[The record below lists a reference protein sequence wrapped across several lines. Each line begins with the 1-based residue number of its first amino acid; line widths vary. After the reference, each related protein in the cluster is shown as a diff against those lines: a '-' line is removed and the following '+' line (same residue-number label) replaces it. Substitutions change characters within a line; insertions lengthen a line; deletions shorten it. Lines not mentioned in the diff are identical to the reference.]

1 MLARRLTG
9 FQGPKGL
16 WTYQWPFPG
25 PHFTIPRLGAQ
36 VPLFRGTPYRNLQV
50 YVRAPY
56 RNLTGTD
63 ADLHTPFSG
72 HPHDLWDKRQK
83 GWETHRPR
91 AAPLLSCFH
100 TSCLAQPLG
109 SALFKEEVP
118 FIIVGA
124 AQLPPHDPRSWDHHV
139 PISCHSWEQAPWPH
153 PEGEKPSKASK
164 DPSPAQTQLLWQNCL
179 LLEALAGNWGWVLPS
194 DDAEAPGE
202 NEGCYVGN
210 EGPQV
215 QGSGLEK
222 HMGDRANILECSF
235 KACNFPPDGP
245 SPVPK
250 VSARVLEGIQFR
262 EVAWLSPCI
271 SSSVPCALPHSCRGR
286 TEQL

>member
-56 RNLTGTD
+56 RDLTGTD

-72 HPHDLWDKRQK
+72 HPHDLWDKGQK

-109 SALFKEEVP
+109 SALFKEEAP
-118 FIIVGA
+118 LSLWE
-124 AQLPPHDPRSWDHHV
+124 QH
-139 PISCHSWEQAPWPH
+139 SCHLMIPG
-153 PEGEKPSKASK
+153 PE
-164 DPSPAQTQLLWQNCL
+164 TIMFL
-179 LLEALAGNWGWVLPS
+179 
-194 DDAEAPGE
+194 
-202 NEGCYVGN
+202 
-210 EGPQV
+210 
-215 QGSGLEK
+215 
-222 HMGDRANILECSF
+222 
-235 KACNFPPDGP
+235 
-245 SPVPK
+245 SPVIHQSKHPNPTQK
-250 VSARVLEGIQFR
+250 ERNLAKP
-262 EVAWLSPCI
+262 AKT
-271 SSSVPCALPHSCRGR
+271 PHQPRPSYSDR
-286 TEQL
+286 TACCWKP